1 MGVRLDCPEA
11 GLVPRSHL
19 SAEPDSEPL
28 RRTGEQRKSV
38 RYSFN
43 QRAFHS
49 LGSRFYSLFSPS
61 AQEPH
66 SSSPV

>member
-1 MGVRLDCPEA
+1 MGVRLDCPEG

-19 SAEPDSEPL
+19 SAEPDSKPL
-28 RRTGEQRKSV
+28 RRTGEHRKSN

-43 QRAFHS
+43 QRRLSSF
-49 LGSRFYSLFSPS
+49 GSRFYSLFSPS

-66 SSSPV
+66 VTSPV